1 MSTKAI
7 REALRE
13 LSELKGMT
21 QVQAY
26 AEVEAI
32 EKACVALYLGGVV
45 QCFGGVEHED
55 VEHVNRAAGYLMVIG
70 QAVKEGK

>member
-1 MSTKAI
+1 MSTRAI

-13 LSELKGMT
+13 LSALKGMT

-32 EKACVALYLGGVV
+32 EKAAKALDDWRWSTHRSDDL
-45 QCFGGVEHED
+45 HNRRED
-55 VEHVNRAAGYLMVIG
+55 AMDLMERI
-70 QAVKEGK
+70 AEEAK